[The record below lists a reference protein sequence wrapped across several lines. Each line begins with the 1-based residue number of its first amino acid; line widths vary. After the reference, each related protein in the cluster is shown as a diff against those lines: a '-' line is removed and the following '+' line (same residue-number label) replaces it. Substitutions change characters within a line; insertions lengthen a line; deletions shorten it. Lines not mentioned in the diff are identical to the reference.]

1 MSQSPQSKVY
11 KYCINTNPLFQSLE
25 TEQIQLIKSEIYEKK
40 LNIGDHLYQAGDERQ
55 TLYLIQ
61 KGAIKLY
68 RLSSDGKE
76 HTISILEAGDF
87 IGERSLFH
95 NTTSNN
101 YAVAIEETTVC
112 CLRQKDFQEIVAKN
126 PPIALELLATL
137 SERLEDTQEHLLS
150 LTGESARNRLL
161 QYLEDQSN
169 KQQTRAVR
177 LPSTK
182 KDLSSYLGMSQET
195 FSRTLTLLTRE
206 EIVSQPAPDIIELL

>member
-1 MSQSPQSKVY
+1 MNHSPQNKVY
-11 KYCINTNPLFQSLE
+11 RYCINTNPLFQSLE

-61 KGAIKLY
+61 EGAIKIY

-112 CLRQKDFQEIVAKN
+112 CLRQKDFQAIVAKN
-126 PPIALELLATL
+126 PQIALELLATL
-137 SERLEDTQEHLLS
+137 SERLEDTQEHMIS

-161 QYLEDQSN
+161 QYLEDQSK
-169 KQQTRAVR
+169 KQNTREVK